1 MEVEEEVVE
10 RDLLLLQVELS
21 RQLLEHEDDVLLERL
36 ALDLRHALAVRAG
49 QVVSEAVGLARLL
62 GLAFFDGDLKTCL
75 RSFLLLPVL
84 ETLFKEEAVC

>member
-21 RQLLEHEDDVLLERL
+21 RQLLEHEDDVLHERL

-49 QVVSEAVGLARLL
+49 QVVSKAVGLARLFR
-62 GLAFFDGDLKTCL
+62 LAFFDGDFKTSL

-84 ETLFKEEAVC
+84 ETLFEEEAVC